1 LFSGASSKDR
11 TGGTVDKKR
20 DHVRAA
26 SPPASLDK
34 KRDHVR
40 AASPPAS
47 LDFRR
52 RETKSKQVQIVS
64 FIHFRHWR
72 E

>member
-11 TGGTVDKKR
+11 TGGTV
-20 DHVRAA
+20 
-26 SPPASLDK
+26 DK